1 MSSISR
7 GACEKFAKYL
17 IGLDRFELQTDHKPL
32 VPLMTTK
39 DIDRTPVRCQRLQ
52 MRLMRFNAEVKHVP
66 GKHIVIA
73 NALSRS
79 PLDHSPADK
88 DIDEAVSTHVV
99 AVEASR
105 PISSTRLDF
114 LRAATIHDAELQ
126 QVIKYVCSGWPHM
139 IPSHLQAHQ
148 QAQGELSIVKAL
160 RTVGGS
166 LFQSTSDTIS
176 WKRFMNH
183 TRDYTSADRG
193 PRGRRGSQ
201 VSAEIRSSS
210 SMSVENAENI
220 VQISGLSRSTL
231 LFYLVDHC
239 RSWGRI
245 SFPSRARTIWW
256 WLTTI
261 PGSWKLPD
269 FTL

>member
-88 DIDEAVSTHVV
+88 DIDEAVSTRVV

-126 QVIKYVCSGWPHM
+126 QVIKYVCSGRPHM

-160 RTVGGS
+160 LVYCGRVVVPVNQRHDILETLHESHQG
-166 LFQSTSDTIS
+166 LHKCRQRA
-176 WKRFMNH
+176 KR
-183 TRDYTSADRG
+183 A
-193 PRGRRGSQ
+193 
-201 VSAEIRSSS
+201 A
-210 SMSVENAENI
+210 
-220 VQISGLSRSTL
+220 
-231 LFYLVDHC
+231 
-239 RSWGRI
+239 W
-245 SFPSRARTIWW
+245 
-256 WLTTI
+256 
-261 PGSWKLPD
+261 
-269 FTL
+269 